1 MYWCSQIW
9 TCSVTGDELVSFSKP
24 ESTSRWS
31 LELQT
36 RSRPTAD
43 FLPNKSGLVLN
54 FTLTSLRPKELLS
67 SAARAGIID

>member
-1 MYWCSQIW
+1 M
-9 TCSVTGDELVSFSKP
+9 VSFSKP

-31 LELQT
+31 LESQS
-36 RSRPTAD
+36 RSRLTAD

-54 FTLTSLRPKELLS
+54 FTLASLRPKESRS